1 MLMQEWLKQVAN
13 QTGGL
18 EREDES
24 SVSAVFPGNLGWF
37 VRTPDPQLF
46 LVSNGFRLKVCITV
60 TVLEVLAV
68 GIGSTLSDHLKVDVP
83 VTDVDLSHSPP
94 VSVLHLGFQGYRL
107 PLDQS
112 FQGLGGPLA
121 ACPLGGFW
129 SVDTGKA
136 DGDLLTLLAG
146 YTDRVAISH
155 GYQSHRTRHQTRL
168 GLISRSTTAVAV
180 PLTCLAVGVA
190 TP

>member
-121 ACPLGGFW
+121 ACPLGRFW
-129 SVDTGKA
+129 GIDTSQA
-136 DGDLLTLLAG
+136 DRDLLPFRTG
-146 YTDRVAISH
+146 HSHRVAVTH
-155 GYQSHRTRHQTRL
+155 GYQGDRTREQTRL
-168 GLISRSTTAVAV
+168 GFSGRSTAAVAV